1 MTALAGD
8 KLNAQRAR
16 NALAAEDHLTLGTD
30 CYGRD
35 TSDLTL
41 DSVTKTFS
49 DAVAVQNV
57 SFEAKS
63 GEFISLLGP
72 SGCGKTTTLS
82 MIAGFQDVSSGAI
95 SIRGRRVETLPP
107 EKRNTGMVFQDY
119 ALFPHMSVAENVS
132 FGLRMRYVPKTE
144 IQERVNKALSLVRMS
159 GFVERKPSQLSGGQ
173 KQRVALARALVI
185 EPDVLLLDE
194 PFGALDR
201 QLREQMQ
208 FELKSLQESIG
219 ITTVFVTHDQEEAL
233 LLSSRI
239 AVINQGEIQQIGT
252 PSEIYETP
260 ATTFVAQFIG
270 KSNFI
275 KGYVAAATP
284 ARLSINTSAGQ
295 ITALPQRMP
304 LQKQQPVEC
313 MVRPE
318 KLQLFRPGTA
328 PEGWCHV
335 RGVVRQIAYHGAS
348 TQVILTLPGDI
359 EFVAVQSNQSTV
371 SEIAAVGSSVDV
383 TWPDRA
389 VTLFIDGKRCQ

>member
-144 IQERVNKALSLVRMS
+144 IQERVNKALSR
-159 GFVERKPSQLSGGQ
+159 G
-173 KQRVALARALVI
+173 
-185 EPDVLLLDE
+185 
-194 PFGALDR
+194 
-201 QLREQMQ
+201 
-208 FELKSLQESIG
+208 
-219 ITTVFVTHDQEEAL
+219 
-233 LLSSRI
+233 
-239 AVINQGEIQQIGT
+239 
-252 PSEIYETP
+252 
-260 ATTFVAQFIG
+260 ATTAW
-270 KSNFI
+270 
-275 KGYVAAATP
+275 A
-284 ARLSINTSAGQ
+284 
-295 ITALPQRMP
+295 
-304 LQKQQPVEC
+304 
-313 MVRPE
+313 
-318 KLQLFRPGTA
+318 
-328 PEGWCHV
+328 H
-335 RGVVRQIAYHGAS
+335 
-348 TQVILTLPGDI
+348 
-359 EFVAVQSNQSTV
+359 
-371 SEIAAVGSSVDV
+371 
-383 TWPDRA
+383 
-389 VTLFIDGKRCQ
+389 